1 MAKPKFTYECSECG
15 EQHSKWQGKCNGCT
29 AWNSLVETQVETSIN
44 NNLKNNRYNS
54 LTESSPVISLNCVE
68 AMDISRKTTHIGELD
83 RVLGGGIAIGS
94 VILIG
99 GDPGIGKSTLLLQ
112 TLEKLS
118 QSNKVLY
125 ITGEESIQQVA
136 LRASRL
142 GIVGNDNMRLMA
154 EIGLTQIIATI
165 EKEKPDVVV
174 IDSIQTMYTELLQS
188 APGSVA
194 QVREC
199 ASILTR
205 IAKQKHITIIM
216 VGHVTKDG
224 SIAGPRV
231 LEHIVDAVLYFE
243 GEQHSNFRML
253 RGVKNRFGAVN
264 ELGVF
269 SMTDKGLKE
278 INNPSALFLSSYRNR
293 TPGSCILITQEGT
306 RPILVEVQALVDQSH
321 ISPPKR
327 LAVGMDSYRLA
338 MLIAIMQRHLGL
350 RLFDQDIFLNVVGGV
365 KVSEPAIDLAVALAI
380 VSSYKNKYL
389 PDKLAVCGEVG
400 LSGEIRTI
408 QKGQDRIKEA
418 TKLGFEHIIVPKANM
433 PKTTDN
439 NTSSTISPCNSS
451 SVNII
456 AAHDLTQV
464 INYCFNQ

>member
-1 MAKPKFTYECSECG
+1 MAKPKLSYECSECG
-15 EQHSKWQGKCNGCT
+15 EQHNKWQGKCNSCQG
-29 AWNSLVETQVETSIN
+29 WNSLVETVIEPTQP
-44 NNLKNNRYNS
+44 KNNRFNS
-54 LTESSPVISLNCVE
+54 LTESSQVISLNNVE
-68 AMDISRKTTHIGELD
+68 AMDITRKTTHIGELD

-118 QSNKVLY
+118 QDNHVLY

-142 GIVGNDNMRLMA
+142 GIIGNDRMRLMA
-154 EIGLTQIIATI
+154 EIGLTQIITAI

-174 IDSIQTMYTELLQS
+174 IDSIQTMYTDLLHS

-278 INNPSALFLSSYRNR
+278 INNPSALFLSSHRNR

-321 ISPPKR
+321 VAPPKR

-365 KVSEPAIDLAVALAI
+365 KISEPAVDLAVALAI

-418 TKLGFEHIIVPKANM
+418 TKLGFEHIIVPQANM
-433 PKTTDN
+433 PKTKD
-439 NTSSTISPCNSS
+439 TSSN

-456 AAHDLTQV
+456 AAHDLMQV
-464 INYCFNQ
+464 INYCFN

>member
-1 MAKPKFTYECSECG
+1 MAKSKTAYECG
-15 EQHSKWQGKCNGCT
+15 ECGEKFPKWQGKCTSCG
-29 AWNSLVETQVETSIN
+29 AWNSLTEIIIDDLAN
-44 NNLKNNRYNS
+44 KNSRFKGLNS
-54 LTESSPVISLNCVE
+54 SSQVISLNHIE
-68 AMDISRKTTHIGELD
+68 MEDITRKNTGISELD

-94 VILIG
+94 VILLG

-118 QSNKVLY
+118 QHGKVLY
-125 ITGEESIQQVA
+125 VTGEESVQQVA
-136 LRASRL
+136 LRANRL
-142 GIVGNDNMRLMA
+142 GIDANDHLRIMA
-154 EIGLTQIIATI
+154 EIGLGQIINAI
-165 EKEKPDVVV
+165 NNEDPDIVV
-174 IDSIQTMYTELLQS
+174 IDSIQTMYTETLQS

-224 SIAGPRV
+224 SLAGPRV

-269 SMTDKGLKE
+269 AMTDKGLRE
-278 INNPSALFLSSYRNR
+278 VNNPSALFLSSYRIKI
-293 TPGSCILITQEGT
+293 PGSCILITQEGT
-306 RPILVEVQALVDQSH
+306 RPLLVEVQALVDQSH
-321 ISPPKR
+321 IMPPKR
-327 LAVGMDSYRLA
+327 LAVGMDSYRLS
-338 MLIAIMQRHLGL
+338 MLIAIMQRHLDL
-350 RLFDQDIFLNVVGGV
+350 QLYDQDIFLNVVGGV
-365 KVSEPAIDLAVALAI
+365 RVSEPAIDLAVSLAI
-380 VSSYKNKYL
+380 ISSFKNKPL

-418 TKLGFEHIIVPKANM
+418 VKLGFEKIVVPKANM
-433 PKTTDN
+433 PKEKIA
-439 NTSSTISPCNSS
+439 TSE
-451 SVNII
+451 II
-456 AAHDLTQV
+456 AVSNLRDV
-464 INYCFNQ
+464 VSYCFG